1 MEKIKTSLENALG
14 SISTELE
21 QWTMEMNSVLKANLS
36 NTNDVLINFVD
47 NLDNAVQMS
56 EKAATNFNT
65 EIIENINDAAKSLG
79 KNVNELSK
87 GIDKRVDSAD
97 DYLKRIN
104 DASSTLIADTDKVT
118 DALETLVD
126 KLSTGDNS
134 FSKSMDQFET
144 KILETN
150 SEQM

>member
-1 MEKIKTSLENALG
+1 
-14 SISTELE
+14 
-21 QWTMEMNSVLKANLS
+21 MNNVLKANLS

-47 NLDNAVQMS
+47 NLDNSVQMS

-65 EIIENINDAAKSLG
+65 EIIQNINDAAKSLG

-118 DALETLVD
+118 DALKTLVD

-134 FSKSMDQFET
+134 FSKSMDQFEKKLT
-144 KILETN
+144 TCLTIF
-150 SEQM
+150 QIQ